1 MGPIH
6 PRDKKPVGALDSL
19 DGFPRLIAMK
29 KSDEFYIDIDIDRYT
44 IDRYSI
50 IDRYG

>member
-6 PRDKKPVGALDSL
+6 PRDKKPVGALDPL

-29 KSDEFYIDIDIDRYT
+29 KYDEFYIDIDIDR
-44 IDRYSI
+44 
-50 IDRYG
+50 